1 MLPLPLSKK
10 NKTSHLGI
18 NHCNVTETNH
28 PALGSICLSLF
39 ILPLATHYS
48 IFLFQASLWGKF
60 SSPVIW
66 FYCDGPFRS
75 MELQWTLDRY
85 GFKPSRKIS
94 NQPTYRWLFFF
105 GLFLFLFF
113 SRFCNKN
120 YLEFT
125 AKIFL
130 LGWLFKRMQSQNDL
144 FAPKIKHSFKRFS

>member
-28 PALGSICLSLF
+28 PALGSICL
-39 ILPLATHYS
+39 
-48 IFLFQASLWGKF
+48 
-60 SSPVIW
+60 
-66 FYCDGPFRS
+66 YCDGPFRS

-105 GLFLFLFF
+105 GI
-113 SRFCNKN
+113 SNTIW
-120 YLEFT
+120 FT
-125 AKIFL
+125 
-130 LGWLFKRMQSQNDL
+130 RR
-144 FAPKIKHSFKRFS
+144 SFKVLPDCMDSTSSLWNPVYFVLL